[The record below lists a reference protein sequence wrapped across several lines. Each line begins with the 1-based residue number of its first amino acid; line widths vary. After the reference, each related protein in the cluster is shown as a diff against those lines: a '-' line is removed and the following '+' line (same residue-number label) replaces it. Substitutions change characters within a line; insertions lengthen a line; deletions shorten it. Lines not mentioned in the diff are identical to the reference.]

1 MSNNLGVDMNVEDI
15 MVKNVITVDKN
26 EAVSNAVDIMNEHN
40 IGCLIVV
47 SDGIAIG
54 ILTERDLLKRVLAK
68 SKDPRETK
76 VREVMTRPLIYVGPD
91 TDIDKAKEI
100 MSKFGIKKLPVI
112 DSEGRLVGLLT
123 VTDIANSLE
132 RMLRKLDDN
141 LDFAALEMP

>member
-15 MVKNVITVDKN
+15 MVKNVITVDKD

-112 DSEGRLVGLLT
+112 DSEGRLVGLIT

>member
-1 MSNNLGVDMNVEDI
+1 MGVDMNVEDI
-15 MVKNVITVDKN
+15 MVKNVITVNKD
-26 EAVSNAVDIMNEHN
+26 ETVSNAVDIMNEHN

-47 SDGIAIG
+47 SEGIAIG

-76 VREVMTRPLIYVGPD
+76 VYEVMTRPLIYVGPD

-100 MSKFGIKKLPVI
+100 MSKFRIKKLPVI
-112 DSEGRLVGLLT
+112 DSEGRLVGLIT

>member
-1 MSNNLGVDMNVEDI
+1 MGVDMNVEDI
-15 MVKNVITVDKN
+15 MVKNVITVDKD

>member
-15 MVKNVITVDKN
+15 MVKNVITVDKD